1 MGSGRLRKAILIRR
15 IIDCSKRRIVI
26 GYWAWQRRGGVSHL
40 LGGSFVIW
48 QMSTADTASTM
59 RGIIQGRFVWKVARA
74 KRYRNLI

>member
-26 GYWAWQRRGGVSHL
+26 GYWAWAGGGLVSHL

-59 RGIIQGRFVWKVARA
+59 RGIIQGRFVWKVASA